1 MLYYLLMVC
10 TGHNL
15 KGNSSVIQSVAL
27 LFEVTKTK
35 YCLYEKEEAN
45 LIQRSKIT
53 APRQMKITVWGP
65 KVN

>member
-35 YCLYEKEEAN
+35 YCLYEKKKQ
-45 LIQRSKIT
+45 I
-53 APRQMKITVWGP
+53 
-65 KVN
+65 